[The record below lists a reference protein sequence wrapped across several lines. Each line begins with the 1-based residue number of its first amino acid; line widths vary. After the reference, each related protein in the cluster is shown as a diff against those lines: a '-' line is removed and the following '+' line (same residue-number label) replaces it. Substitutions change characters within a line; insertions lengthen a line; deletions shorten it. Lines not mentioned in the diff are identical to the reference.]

1 MKKLSKR
8 ARKQL
13 KEKEHRREKKMA
25 MAGAPYSNHKKRI
38 CYHYG
43 WTWPDLETLL
53 SGSREEQESHCY
65 IGVEKDKDNRYV
77 CQTCGKVF
85 TQTQMEQLE
94 KVCSYL
100 ERDYSYLEQELPPE
114 LPPELLHSL
123 QQLIPSQNEA
133 PETPEAPALKG
144 IEPVEYY
151 YKDKDEPVICR
162 TLDGTYWRRT
172 RISLPFGLFNIMQ

>member
-13 KEKEHRREKKMA
+13 KEKEQRREKKMA

-53 SGSREEQESHCY
+53 SGNREEQESHCHVN
-65 IGVEKDKDNRYV
+65 VEKDEDNRYV

-85 TQTQMEQLE
+85 TQAQMEQLE

-100 ERDYSYLEQELPPE
+100 EQE

-133 PETPEAPALKG
+133 PEAPDLKG

-151 YKDKDEPVICR
+151 YKDKDEPVICG
-162 TLDGTYWRRT
+162 TLDGTYLRRT
-172 RISLPFGLFNIMQ
+172 RLSLPSGLI

>member
-13 KEKEHRREKKMA
+13 KEKEQRREKKMA

-53 SGSREEQESHCY
+53 SGSREEQESHCHVN
-65 IGVEKDKDNRYV
+65 VEKDKDNRYV

-85 TQTQMEQLE
+85 TQAQMEQLE

-100 ERDYSYLEQELPPE
+100 EQE

-133 PETPEAPALKG
+133 PEAPDLKG

-151 YKDKDEPVICR
+151 YKDKDEPVICGCR
-162 TLDGTYWRRT
+162 
-172 RISLPFGLFNIMQ
+172 

>member
-13 KEKEHRREKKMA
+13 KEKEQRREKKMA

-53 SGSREEQESHCY
+53 SGNREEQESHCY

-100 ERDYSYLEQELPPE
+100 ERDYSYLEQELHPE

-133 PETPEAPALKG
+133 PEAPALKG

-172 RISLPFGLFNIMQ
+172 RISLPLPFGLI

>member
-13 KEKEHRREKKMA
+13 KEKEQRREKKMA

-53 SGSREEQESHCY
+53 SGNREEQESHCHVN
-65 IGVEKDKDNRYV
+65 VEKDKDNRYV

-85 TQTQMEQLE
+85 TQAQMEQLE

-100 ERDYSYLEQELPPE
+100 EQE

-133 PETPEAPALKG
+133 PEAPDLKG

-151 YKDKDEPVICR
+151 YKDKDEPVICG
-162 TLDGTYWRRT
+162 TLDGTYLRRT
-172 RISLPFGLFNIMQ
+172 RLSLPLPFGMI

>member
-13 KEKEHRREKKMA
+13 KEKEQRREKKMA

-43 WTWPDLETLL
+43 WTWPALETFL
-53 SGSREEQESHCY
+53 SGNREEQESHCY

-85 TQTQMEQLE
+85 TQAQMEQLE
-94 KVCSYL
+94 KMCSYL
-100 ERDYSYLEQELPPE
+100 EQE

-133 PETPEAPALKG
+133 PEAPDLKG

-151 YKDKDEPVICR
+151 YKDKDEPVICG
-162 TLDGTYWRRT
+162 TLDGTYLRRT
-172 RISLPFGLFNIMQ
+172 RLSLPSGLI

>member
-13 KEKEHRREKKMA
+13 KEKEQRREKKMA

-53 SGSREEQESHCY
+53 SGNREEQESHCHVN
-65 IGVEKDKDNRYV
+65 VEKDKDNRYV

-85 TQTQMEQLE
+85 TQAQMEQLE

-100 ERDYSYLEQELPPE
+100 EQELS
-114 LPPELLHSL
+114 PELLHSL

-133 PETPEAPALKG
+133 PEAPDLKG

-151 YKDKDEPVICR
+151 YKDKDEPVICG
-162 TLDGTYWRRT
+162 TLDGTYLRRT
-172 RISLPFGLFNIMQ
+172 RLSLPLPFGMI

>member
-8 ARKQL
+8 ARKQQ
-13 KEKEHRREKKMA
+13 KEKEQRREKKMA
-25 MAGAPYSNHKKRI
+25 LAGAPYSNHKKRI

-43 WTWPDLETLL
+43 WIWSDLETLL
-53 SGSREEQESHCY
+53 SGSRENQESHCQ

-85 TQTQMEQLE
+85 TQAQMEQLE

-100 ERDYSYLEQELPPE
+100 ERDHSYLKRE
-114 LPPELLHSL
+114 LPPELLHSMQEL
-123 QQLIPSQNEA
+123 FPAQNKA
-133 PETPEAPALKG
+133 PEAPDLKG

-162 TLDGTYWRRT
+162 TLDGTYLRRT
-172 RISLPFGLFNIMQ
+172 RLSLPLPFGMI

>member
-13 KEKEHRREKKMA
+13 KEKEQRREKKMA
-25 MAGAPYSNHKKRI
+25 LAGAPYSNHKKRI

-43 WTWPDLETLL
+43 WIWPDLETLL
-53 SGSREEQESHCY
+53 SGSRENQESHCQ

-85 TQTQMEQLE
+85 TQAQMEQLE

-100 ERDYSYLEQELPPE
+100 EQE

-133 PETPEAPALKG
+133 PEAPDLKG

-151 YKDKDEPVICR
+151 YKDKDEPVICG
-162 TLDGTYWRRT
+162 TLDGTYLCRT
-172 RISLPFGLFNIMQ
+172 RLSLPSGLI

>member
-13 KEKEHRREKKMA
+13 KEKEQRREKKMA

-85 TQTQMEQLE
+85 TQAQMEQLE

-100 ERDYSYLEQELPPE
+100 EQELH
-114 LPPELLHSL
+114 PELLHSL

-133 PETPEAPALKG
+133 PEAPDLKG

-151 YKDKDEPVICR
+151 YKDKDEPVICG
-162 TLDGTYWRRT
+162 TLDGTYLRRT
-172 RISLPFGLFNIMQ
+172 RLSLPSGLI

>member
-13 KEKEHRREKKMA
+13 KEKEQRREKKMA

-43 WTWPDLETLL
+43 WTWPDLGTLL
-53 SGSREEQESHCY
+53 SGNREEQESHCHVN
-65 IGVEKDKDNRYV
+65 VEKDKDNRYV

-85 TQTQMEQLE
+85 TQAQMEQLE

-100 ERDYSYLEQELPPE
+100 EQE

-133 PETPEAPALKG
+133 PEAPDLKG

-151 YKDKDEPVICR
+151 YKDKDEPVICG
-162 TLDGTYWRRT
+162 TLDGTYLRRT
-172 RISLPFGLFNIMQ
+172 RLSLPSGLI

>member
-13 KEKEHRREKKMA
+13 KEKEQRREKKMA

-43 WTWPDLETLL
+43 WTWPDLETFL
-53 SGSREEQESHCY
+53 SGNREEQESHCHVN
-65 IGVEKDKDNRYV
+65 VEKDKDNRYV

-85 TQTQMEQLE
+85 TQAQMEQLE

-100 ERDYSYLEQELPPE
+100 EQE

-133 PETPEAPALKG
+133 PEAPDLKG

-151 YKDKDEPVICR
+151 YKDKDEPVICG
-162 TLDGTYWRRT
+162 TLDGTYLRRT
-172 RISLPFGLFNIMQ
+172 RLSLPSGLI